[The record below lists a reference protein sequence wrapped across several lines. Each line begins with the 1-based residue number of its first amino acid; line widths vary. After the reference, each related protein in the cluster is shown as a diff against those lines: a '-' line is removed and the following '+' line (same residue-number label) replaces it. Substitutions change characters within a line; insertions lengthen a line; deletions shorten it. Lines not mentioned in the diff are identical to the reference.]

1 MSDLFLT
8 KYPYCYVSLAKTAAP
23 HMRKDVLVNYVKAFI
38 RKNEPQ
44 IELVDIKGTYALCKR
59 T

>member
-23 HMRKDVLVNYVKAFI
+23 NMRKDVLVNYVKAFI
-38 RKNEPQ
+38 CKNEPQ
-44 IELVDIKGTYALCKR
+44 FELVDIKGTYALCKR
-59 T
+59 K